1 MPCSL
6 GEWEGILA
14 AAISVWKMQGVVSHS
29 YFSRWYLFQ
38 NPFLWLLRKF
48 FEVLQKFILNF
59 CLKTLHLWKMITA
72 RSQNIKHHSFAG
84 NLSAKQFPCSG
95 TTVVDLMG
103 MKGGRPCDYRDD
115 RHLDSVYPQLR
126 GPGDSHDAHLEAAG
140 DPGPLPVCRRHLRQ
154 WRAPPSP
161 THRGWR
167 GGGLPNIASG
177 APNPW

>member
-103 MKGGRPCDYRDD
+103 GSLFPWSQHPSAG
-115 RHLDSVYPQLR
+115 
-126 GPGDSHDAHLEAAG
+126 AG
-140 DPGPLPVCRRHLRQ
+140 DR
-154 WRAPPSP
+154 
-161 THRGWR
+161 
-167 GGGLPNIASG
+167 
-177 APNPW
+177 